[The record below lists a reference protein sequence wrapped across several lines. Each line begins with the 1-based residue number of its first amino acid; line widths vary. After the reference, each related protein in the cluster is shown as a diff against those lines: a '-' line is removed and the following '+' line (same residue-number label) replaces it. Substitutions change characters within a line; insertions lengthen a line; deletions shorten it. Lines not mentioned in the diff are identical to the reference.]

1 MGDSE
6 RRGGQEQEPKVS
18 KTMNRRNYRA
28 ARRGFSLLELMLVL
42 AIIGVLTAVAAVSL
56 SGSGE
61 RAKRKATIA
70 SMAQIANALKL
81 YKLDHN
87 VYPATLTALQAG
99 STAYLDADNSCQVG
113 WKQDFWDAGS
123 GVGGRDFDLYSRGS
137 TGTFASGGGDD
148 LDYCKV
154 KDEGCAP
161 RLPSPACVAA

>member
-99 STAYLDADNSCQVG
+99 STAYLDADKRLQDG
-113 WKQDFWDAGS
+113 WKQDFLYAAP
-123 GVGGRDFDLYSRGS
+123 GVGGREFDLYSRGS
-137 TGTFASGGGDD
+137 NGTFESGGGDD
-148 LDYCKV
+148 LDYWKV
-154 KDEGCAP
+154 KDE
-161 RLPSPACVAA
+161 